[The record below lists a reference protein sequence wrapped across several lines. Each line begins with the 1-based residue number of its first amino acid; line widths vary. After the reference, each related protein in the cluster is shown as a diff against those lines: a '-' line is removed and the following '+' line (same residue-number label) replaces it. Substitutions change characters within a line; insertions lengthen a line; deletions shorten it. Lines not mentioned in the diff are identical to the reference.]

1 MVLIERVAFTSTEIL
16 KNMRLFCRWVVLK
29 RKKEL
34 PYIGSITIYW
44 VFTGV
49 SVISISRRVHFLT
62 TIRNYNYKVADSGT
76 SLIANTYL
84 DFEIF
89 SFCRTFWKTLH
100 ECRSGEVLFIC
111 FVKSKTFRSLS
122 RKVFRATTCYP
133 NTLRSLW
140 RYLGLRIFCGEQKS
154 GFFIPLLLP
163 RCCCAHPSTPPRSR
177 TGDDITFTW

>member
-89 SFCRTFWKTLH
+89 SFCRTF
-100 ECRSGEVLFIC
+100 
-111 FVKSKTFRSLS
+111 
-122 RKVFRATTCYP
+122 
-133 NTLRSLW
+133 
-140 RYLGLRIFCGEQKS
+140 
-154 GFFIPLLLP
+154 
-163 RCCCAHPSTPPRSR
+163 
-177 TGDDITFTW
+177 